1 MIEHKPFDPYS
12 SALFTDLYELTMLQ
26 AYDAEGMTAPAVFEL
41 FFRRLPPH
49 RNYVMVAG
57 LEQVLSYLEHLQFT
71 DDELAWLHQRQQFSE
86 AFLRTLKDFRFTG
99 DVYAMPEGT
108 VVFENE
114 PVLQVVAPLPEAQ
127 LIETYVLNQIHLQS
141 VAATKAARMV
151 TAAAGRDI
159 VDFGSRR
166 SHGTDA
172 ALKVARASYLAGAIG
187 TSNVAAGRLY
197 SIPALGTMAHSY
209 IQAHADEMTAF
220 LAFTQEFPET
230 TLLVDTYDTLKG
242 VQGVIDLAR
251 RLGHAFKVRAVRLD
265 SGDLL
270 ELANASR
277 QLLDAAGLQEVKIFA
292 SSGLDEHAIAALLK
306 AGAPIDGFGVGTKL
320 AVSADAPEID
330 FSYKLVAYEG
340 QPRMKLSSSK
350 IILPG
355 RKQVFRHTRAG
366 QMSGDVIAQFGESL
380 EGEALLQPVMQ
391 YGKRLDAGRIAL
403 DKVREHARAQL
414 EALPPE
420 LKRLE
425 DVDVHYPVD
434 ISAALRATT
443 EQLQR
448 DLERAPSSR

>member
-1 MIEHKPFDPYS
+1 MIEHKSFDPYS

-187 TSNVAAGRLY
+187 TSNVAAARLY
-197 SIPALGTMAHSY
+197 NIPALGTMAHSY
-209 IQAHADEMTAF
+209 IQAHADERTAF
-220 LAFTQEFPET
+220 LAFVREFPET

-242 VQGVIDLAR
+242 VQEVIDLAR
-251 RLGHAFKVRAVRLD
+251 RLGHAFKVRAIRLD

-292 SSGLDEHAIAALLK
+292 SSGLDEHTIAALLK
-306 AGAPIDGFGVGTKL
+306 AGAPIDGFGVGTNL

-330 FSYKLVAYEG
+330 FSYKLVAYDG
-340 QPRMKLSSSK
+340 KPRMKLSSSK
-350 IILPG
+350 GILPG
-355 RKQVFRHTRAG
+355 RKQVFRRVSSG
-366 QMSGDVIAQFGESL
+366 QMCGDVIAQFDESL
-380 EGEALLQPVMQ
+380 EGEALLQPVMRH
-391 YGKRLDAGRIAL
+391 GTRLAAGYVPL
-403 DKVREHARAQL
+403 DKVREYAGTQR

-420 LKRLE
+420 LQRLQ
-425 DVDVHYPVD
+425 DVKVPYH
-434 ISAALRATT
+434 IAFSAALQATT
-443 EQLQR
+443 EQLQH
-448 DLERAPSSR
+448 DLERAT

>member
-1 MIEHKPFDPYS
+1 MEEHTHFDPHA

-41 FFRRLPPH
+41 FFRRLPPN

-57 LEQVLSYLEHLQFT
+57 LEEVLHYLEHVHFI
-71 DDELAWLHQRQQFSE
+71 DDELAWLRQRRQFSE
-86 AFLRTLKDFRFTG
+86 AFLRTLQDFRFTG
-99 DVYAMPEGT
+99 DVYAVPEGT
-108 VVFENE
+108 IVFENE
-114 PVLQVVAPLPEAQ
+114 PVLQVCAPLPEAQ

-141 VAATKAARMV
+141 VAATKAARIV
-151 TAAAGRDI
+151 TAAPGRNV

-172 ALKVARASYLAGAIG
+172 ALKVARASYLAGAVG

-197 SIPALGTMAHSY
+197 NIPALGTMAHSY

-220 LAFTQEFPET
+220 LAFTREFPET

-242 VQGVIDLAR
+242 VQMVIDLAR
-251 RLGHAFKVRAVRLD
+251 RLGNAFRVRAIRLD
-265 SGDLL
+265 SGNLLDL
-270 ELANASR
+270 AHASR
-277 QLLDAAGLQEVKIFA
+277 QLLDAAGLREVKIFA

-306 AGAPIDGFGVGTKL
+306 GGAPIDGFGVGTKL

-330 FSYKLVAYEG
+330 FSYKLVAYDG

-355 RKQVFRHTRAG
+355 RKQVFRRTRAG
-366 QMSGDVIAQFGESL
+366 QMAGDVIAQFGEAL
-380 EGEALLQPVMQ
+380 AGEALLQPVMRH
-391 YGKRLDAGRIAL
+391 GKRLDAGRISL
-403 DKVREHARAQL
+403 DEAREHARAQL

-420 LKRLE
+420 LKQLE
-425 DVDVHYPVD
+425 DVETPYPVE
-434 ISAALRATT
+434 ISAALQATT
-443 EQLQR
+443 AQLQR
-448 DLERAPSSR
+448 DLERMTSSR

>member
-1 MIEHKPFDPYS
+1 
-12 SALFTDLYELTMLQ
+12 MLQ
-26 AYDAEGMTAPAVFEL
+26 AYDAEGMTALAVFEL
-41 FFRRLPPH
+41 FFRQLPSH

-57 LEQVLSYLEHLQFT
+57 LEEVLGYLEHVQFT
-71 DDELAWLHQRQQFSE
+71 DDELTWLCQRQQFSK
-86 AFLRTLKDFRFTG
+86 AFLHTLKDFRFTG
-99 DVYAMPEGT
+99 EVYAMPEGT
-108 VVFENE
+108 LVFENE
-114 PVLQVVAPLPEAQ
+114 PVLQVIAPLPEAQ

-141 VAATKAARMV
+141 VAATKAARIV
-151 TAAAGRDI
+151 TAAAGRAI

-197 SIPALGTMAHSY
+197 NIPVLGTMAHSY

-220 LAFTQEFPET
+220 LAFTREFPET

-251 RLGHAFKVRAVRLD
+251 RRGQAFKVRAIRLD

-270 ELANASR
+270 KLANASR

-292 SSGLDEHAIAALLK
+292 SSGLDEHTIAALLQ
-306 AGAPIDGFGVGTKL
+306 AGAPIDGFGVGTQL

-330 FSYKLVAYEG
+330 FSYKLVAYDG

-350 IILPG
+350 VILPG
-355 RKQVFRHTRAG
+355 RKQVFRRTRAG
-366 QMSGDVIAQFGESL
+366 QMIGDVIAQCGESL

-391 YGKRLDAGRIAL
+391 HGKRLDTGRIAL
-403 DKVREHARAQL
+403 DEAREHARAQL

-448 DLERAPSSR
+448 ALERATSVR

>member
-1 MIEHKPFDPYS
+1 
-12 SALFTDLYELTMLQ
+12 
-26 AYDAEGMTAPAVFEL
+26 
-41 FFRRLPPH
+41 
-49 RNYVMVAG
+49 MVAG
-57 LEQVLSYLEHLQFT
+57 LEAVLSYLEHVQFT
-71 DDELAWLHQRQQFSE
+71 DDELAWLRQRRQFSE
-86 AFLRTLKDFRFTG
+86 TFLRTLKDFRFTG
-99 DVYAMPEGT
+99 EVYAVPEGT

-114 PVLQVVAPLPEAQ
+114 PVLQVLAPLPEAQ

-141 VAATKAARMV
+141 VAATKAARVV

-172 ALKVARASYLAGAIG
+172 ALKVARASYLAGAVG

-197 SIPALGTMAHSY
+197 NIPALGTMAHSY

-220 LAFTQEFPET
+220 LAFTREFPET

-242 VQGVIDLAR
+242 VQGVIDLAC
-251 RLGHAFKVRAVRLD
+251 RLGHAFKVRAIRLD

-270 ELANASR
+270 ELAKASR

-292 SSGLDEHAIAALLK
+292 SSGLHEHTIAALLQ
-306 AGAPIDGFGVGTKL
+306 AGAPIDGFGVGTQL

-330 FSYKLVAYEG
+330 FSYKLVAYDG

-350 IILPG
+350 VILPG
-355 RKQVFRHTRAG
+355 RKQVFRRTRAG
-366 QMSGDVIAQFGESL
+366 QMLGDVIAQCGESL
-380 EGEALLQPVMQ
+380 EGEALLQPVMRH
-391 YGKRLDAGRIAL
+391 GKRLDAGRVAL
-403 DKVREHARAQL
+403 DEAREHAKAQL

-425 DVDVHYPVD
+425 DVDIHYPVD

-443 EQLQR
+443 AQLQR
-448 DLERAPSSR
+448 DLERATSSR